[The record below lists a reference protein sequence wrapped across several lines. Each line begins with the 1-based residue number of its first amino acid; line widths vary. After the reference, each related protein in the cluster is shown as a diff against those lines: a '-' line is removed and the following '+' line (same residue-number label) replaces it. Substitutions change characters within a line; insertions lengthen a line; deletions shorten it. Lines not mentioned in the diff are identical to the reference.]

1 MNSAKKVVV
10 IGAGRSSG
18 ALINH
23 LVQRTESTG
32 YQLVVADADLEVAQR
47 RVQGH
52 IGAFAVML
60 DARDDAQL
68 SSLVS
73 GSFLV
78 ISLLP
83 PPLHPIVAKLCLQ
96 EGSHF
101 ITASYNSAE
110 ISAMHDVALAKGLSF
125 IMECGLDPGID
136 HMSAMEV
143 IHRIKHKGGKLTS
156 FKSFTGG
163 LVAPESDDNP
173 WHYKITWNPRNV
185 VLAGQGVAKFK
196 RNNLL
201 KYVPY
206 HKLFT
211 RLEKVVV
218 PGYGDFEGYFN
229 RDSLQYREVYGLSDI
244 PTIIRGTLRRPGFC
258 SSWNALIQMGLT
270 DDTFEIEDL
279 EQLTYRDFINLFLV
293 YKPNDTVEKKVAD
306 YLGIDENSQIM
317 ENIAWLGL
325 FESVKIGLKKG
336 TPAQVIQHL
345 LQQKLIMSPTDK
357 DMIVMQHQFE
367 YQIDNKVRQLHSSM
381 VMKGDKNG
389 ETAMSKTVGLP
400 LALVALLLLEGKLHK
415 HGVMIP
421 TIPEIYEPLLVSLKA
436 HGVHFLEEELEGY
449 L

>member
-1 MNSAKKVVV
+1 MNSEKKVLVL
-10 IGAGRSSG
+10 GAGRSAG
-18 ALINH
+18 ALIHH
-23 LVQRTESTG
+23 LLTHSTKTG
-32 YQLVVADADLEVAQR
+32 FRLVVADADLNAVTR
-47 RVQGH
+47 RLQG
-52 IGAFAVML
+52 FANAEARQL
-60 DARDDAQL
+60 DAGNTEQL
-68 SSLVS
+68 RQLVS
-73 GSFLV
+73 EAYLV

-83 PPLHPIVAKLCLQ
+83 PALHPGVARLCIQ
-96 EGSHF
+96 ERKHF
-101 ITASYNSAE
+101 ITASYNSDE
-110 ISAMHDVALAKGLSF
+110 VASLHQETESLGLSF

-163 LVAPESDDNP
+163 LVAPESDNNP

-229 RDSLQYREVYGLSDI
+229 RDSLQYREVYGLTDI

-258 SSWNALIQMGLT
+258 NSWNALIQMGLT
-270 DDTFEIEDL
+270 DDSFEMEDL
-279 EQLTYRDFINLFLV
+279 EQLTYRDFINMFLV

-306 YLGIDENSQIM
+306 YLGIDENSQVM
-317 ENIAWLGL
+317 ENLSWLGL
-325 FESVKIGLKKG
+325 FESVKIGLKRG
-336 TPAQVIQHL
+336 TPAMVIQHL
-345 LQQKLIMSPTDK
+345 LEQKLVMGPADK

-367 YQIDNKVRQLHSSM
+367 YQIENKVKLLFSSM

-400 LALVALLLLEGKLHK
+400 LALATLLILEGKLQK
-415 HGVMIP
+415 AGVMIP
-421 TIPEIYEPLLVSLKA
+421 TLPEIYEPLLNDLKQY
-436 HGVHFLEEELEGY
+436 GVQFLEEEQEGY

>member
-1 MNSAKKVVV
+1 MVL
-10 IGAGRSSG
+10 GAGRSAG
-18 ALINH
+18 ALIHH
-23 LVQRTESTG
+23 LLTHSTKTG
-32 YQLVVADADLEVAQR
+32 FRLVVADADLNAVTR
-47 RVQGH
+47 RLQG
-52 IGAFAVML
+52 FANAEARQL
-60 DARDDAQL
+60 DAGNTEQL
-68 SSLVS
+68 RQLVAEAY
-73 GSFLV
+73 LV

-83 PPLHPIVAKLCLQ
+83 PALHPGVARLCIQ
-96 EGSHF
+96 ERKHF
-101 ITASYNSAE
+101 ITASYNSDEVASLHQEAE
-110 ISAMHDVALAKGLSF
+110 SLGLSF

-163 LVAPESDDNP
+163 LVAPESDNNP

-229 RDSLQYREVYGLSDI
+229 RDSLQYREVYGLTDI

-270 DDTFEIEDL
+270 DDSFEMEEL
-279 EQLTYRDFINLFLV
+279 EQLTYRDFINMFLV

-306 YLGIDENSQIM
+306 YLGLDENSQVM
-317 ENIAWLGL
+317 ENLSWLGL
-325 FESVKIGLKKG
+325 FESAKIGLRRG
-336 TPAQVIQHL
+336 TPAMVIQHL
-345 LQQKLIMSPTDK
+345 LEQKLVMSPSDK

-367 YQIDNKVRQLHSSM
+367 YQIENKVKLLFSSM

-400 LALVALLLLEGKLHK
+400 LALATLLILEGKLRK
-415 HGVMIP
+415 AGVMIP
-421 TIPEIYEPLLVSLKA
+421 TLPEIYEPLLSDLKQ
-436 HGVHFLEEELEGY
+436 HGVQFLEEEQEGY